1 MSKKITK
8 KIYTTYFLRQEQ
20 PYFPGTHTAKNE
32 NYISSTF
39 IIRSMFLTLFYEEI
53 CFYQK
58 KSLTLQPFL
67 NT

>member
-20 PYFPGTHTAKNE
+20 PYFPGTHSKNE
-32 NYISSTF
+32 NYISFTF
-39 IIRSMFLTLFYEEI
+39 IIHSMFLTLFYEEI